1 MTDGNCPNGN
11 QVFDLAAVHAAKDPT
26 STTRLTAELFEAAGV
41 EVADTA
47 PPAPDGLVRHQ
58 PITSKAEILR
68 LGTEAMERLTKSR
81 SWEDWKLAMPAVDIG
96 RTAAMLEA
104 GVNKPAGRKYSEA
117 FRKWARLHSAFEPIA
132 NLDKS
137 DRSRL
142 FECFKNL
149 DAIDAWRA
157 RLSPARQ
164 LNLNYPPTVLAH
176 WKKSQQPASPADT
189 SPAAPEPPQPK
200 PPALLA
206 PTELRRQLEILGL
219 PRFCKEVLP
228 EDWRRPLSDTALAL
242 ATPDAL
248 ITMLERKLSSSK
260 TTRAALKNVRKAIA

>member
-1 MTDGNCPNGN
+1 MTDGNLSNGN
-11 QVFDLAAVHAAKDPT
+11 QVVDLAAVRAAKDPT

-58 PITSKAEILR
+58 PIASKAEILR

-176 WKKSQQPASPADT
+176 WKKSQQPAPPADT
-189 SPAAPEPPQPK
+189 SPAAPEPPAP
-200 PPALLA
+200 LLA
-206 PTELRRQLEILGL
+206 PTELRRQLELLGL
-219 PRFCKEVLP
+219 ARFRKEVMP
-228 EDWRRPLSDTALAL
+228 PDWLTALSDTALSLASTGPADRDARAEAL
-242 ATPDAL
+242 AKQGL
-248 ITMLERKLSSSK
+248 
-260 TTRAALKNVRKAIA
+260 TRRA